1 MRTPAALRRRQ
12 FLRLGLA
19 LAGTIVASG
28 SPWRRALAAL
38 PAVGG
43 PSPYGPLQPPDANG
57 LRLPAGFGSR
67 VIALG
72 NQPVAATGY
81 VWHIYSDGAAT
92 FRIPGEDGWI
102 LVSNSE
108 SLPFPVIN
116 SGGASAIRF
125 DSNGEIVDAYK
136 ILSDTLINCAG
147 GATPWGTW
155 LSCEEIDVGLVWECD
170 PLGVAEAQPLPAM
183 GRFQHEA
190 VAVDGWEK
198 RLYLTEDV
206 PDGRFYRFT
215 PAVWQELGA
224 GGLLEVAEVDAGG
237 QVAWHPVP
245 EPDPA
250 DVNANPTRLQVPAS
264 TAFAG
269 GEGIVWHQGR
279 VFFTTKGDNRVWVY
293 TPRTQ
298 QLGLV
303 YDDGLDP
310 AVQLTG
316 VDNIL
321 AARSGDLI
329 VAEDQSSLQ
338 QLVLITPEGVASPL
352 VEINQVN
359 SELTGPTFDPS
370 GQRLYVASQRGPA
383 QGGLGVI
390 YEISGPFRGP
400 AAGPACGWR
409 NQPLPS

>member
-1 MRTPAALRRRQ
+1 VRTPPFLRRRQ

-19 LAGTIVASG
+19 LAGTALASS

-43 PSPYGPLQPPDANG
+43 PSPYGPLQAPDAHG
-57 LRLPAGFGSR
+57 LRLPAGFSAR
-67 VIALG
+67 EIARG
-72 NQPVAATGY
+72 NQPVASTGY

-125 DSNGEIVDAYK
+125 DADGEIVDAYK

-170 PLGVAEAQPLPAM
+170 PLGVAEAQALPAM

-190 VAVDGWEK
+190 VAVDRWEK

-206 PDGRFYRFT
+206 PDGCLYRFT
-215 PAVWQELGA
+215 PDAWPSLA
-224 GGLLEVAEVDAGG
+224 TGLLEVAAVDAGG
-237 QVAWHPVP
+237 QVTWHAVP

-250 DVNANPTRLQVPAS
+250 DVNANPTRHQVPAS

-279 VFFTTKGDNRVWVY
+279 VFFTTKGDNRVWIY
-293 TPRTQ
+293 APRTQ

-303 YDDGLDP
+303 YDDDLDP

-316 VDNIL
+316 VDNVL
-321 AARSGDLI
+321 AASSGDLI
-329 VAEDQSSLQ
+329 VAEDKSSEQ

-352 VEINQVN
+352 LEMNQTN
-359 SELTGPTFDPS
+359 SELCGPTFDPS

-390 YEISGPFRGP
+390 YEITGPFRGP

-409 NQPLPS
+409 NPPPPS